1 MKKDNK
7 KIGIWMDYSSANM
20 IEYYDNP
27 SPIQTIE
34 SNFTLDVKENAL
46 RSSEY
51 TMHNKENNYKAKY
64 FKSLSEVIQ
73 TYDDVLLFGPCD
85 AKKELYNILK
95 DDHHY
100 DKINIELK
108 QSDKMTTNQL
118 QAFVRHHFEHNN
130 LMG

>member
-1 MKKDNK
+1 
-7 KIGIWMDYSSANM
+7 
-20 IEYYDNP
+20 
-27 SPIQTIE
+27 
-34 SNFTLDVKENAL
+34 
-46 RSSEY
+46 
-51 TMHNKENNYKAKY
+51 MHNKETNYKAKY

-85 AKKELYNILK
+85 AKKELFNILK

-118 QAFVRHHFEHNN
+118 QAFVRDHFEQNN
-130 LMG
+130 F

>member
-20 IEYYDNP
+20 IEYFENP

-85 AKKELYNILK
+85 AKKELFNILK
-95 DDHHY
+95 EDHHY

-118 QAFVRHHFEHNN
+118 QAFVRDHFEQNN
-130 LMG
+130 LIH

>member
-20 IEYYDNP
+20 IEYFDDP

-34 SNFTLDVKENAL
+34 SHFTLESNENDHHQ
-46 RSSEY
+46 SEFSA
-51 TMHNKENNYKAKY
+51 HNKENNHKAKY

-85 AKKELYNILK
+85 AKKELFNILK
-95 DDHHY
+95 DNHHY
-100 DKINIELK
+100 DKINIVLK

-118 QAFVRHHFEHNN
+118 KAFVRNHFEQN
-130 LMG
+130 